1 MKKYIFVTGGVCS
14 SLGKGIAAASLG
26 TLLEARGFR
35 VNMIKIDPYLNV
47 DAGTM
52 SPYQH
57 GEVFVTDDGAET
69 DLDLGNYARF
79 TSSALSQANSITT
92 GQVYQT
98 VIRKEREGRYLG
110 KTVQVIP
117 HITDEIKHQIYRQG
131 EQPNV
136 EITIVEVGG
145 TVGDI
150 ESIPFL
156 ESARQAFHDKGR
168 GNVLSVHL
176 TLIPR
181 VTDGELKTKPT
192 QHSVKELREIGI
204 QPDVLLCRADVAL
217 DEEMRRK
224 IAIFTN
230 VEASAVLS
238 AQDVHSTIYEIPL
251 MYHKEGLDSIV
262 MQKLGLEAPDIDI
275 SHWEKVVKT
284 ITSAEQTLKIGMV
297 GKYIDLADSYKSVD
311 EALIHGGI
319 ANKSKIQ
326 IIKIDSEKL
335 EKNPEQLKDLKELDG
350 ILIPGGFG
358 SRGVEGMVMTARYAR
373 ENKIPYLGICLG
385 LQIMVIEYAR
395 HVLGL
400 ADATSTEFEPEADH
414 PVVSLLEEQIDVS
427 AYGGTMRLGLSPSHL
442 KKSKN
447 IQKAYG
453 EEVIYERHR
462 HRYEVSNKYKEQLEQ
477 AGLLISGTTSD
488 GSLVESM
495 EWKDHPWSVG
505 VQFHPEFTSKPTAP
519 HKLFSA
525 FIKASLQRYKKS
537 KN

>member
-1 MKKYIFVTGGVCS
+1 
-14 SLGKGIAAASLG
+14 
-26 TLLEARGFR
+26 
-35 VNMIKIDPYLNV
+35 
-47 DAGTM
+47 
-52 SPYQH
+52 
-57 GEVFVTDDGAET
+57 
-69 DLDLGNYARF
+69 
-79 TSSALSQANSITT
+79 
-92 GQVYQT
+92 
-98 VIRKEREGRYLG
+98 
-110 KTVQVIP
+110 
-117 HITDEIKHQIYRQG
+117 
-131 EQPNV
+131 
-136 EITIVEVGG
+136 
-145 TVGDI
+145 
-150 ESIPFL
+150 
-156 ESARQAFHDKGR
+156 
-168 GNVLSVHL
+168 
-176 TLIPR
+176 
-181 VTDGELKTKPT
+181 
-192 QHSVKELREIGI
+192 
-204 QPDVLLCRADVAL
+204 
-217 DEEMRRK
+217 
-224 IAIFTN
+224 
-230 VEASAVLS
+230 
-238 AQDVHSTIYEIPL
+238 
-251 MYHKEGLDSIV
+251 
-262 MQKLGLEAPDIDI
+262 
-275 SHWEKVVKT
+275 
-284 ITSAEQTLKIGMV
+284 V

-400 ADATSTEFEPEADH
+400 ADATSTEFEPEADY